1 MQRFHTAIETE
12 VAVKDGIL
20 PTLPR
25 PNIDRPRST
34 LVLFHYSGVRNK
46 RQMNLEATY
55 IGVLGSNSGAP
66 VTQALRGMHRFAKAN
81 KLLVMDFGPLGSLPQ
96 QAEAISNWPVKGLLT
111 FASGV
116 QVGLPSVEIFTQ
128 SHSGRP
134 RVDVDRQAIVQAG
147 FKHLRA
153 LNPQSINLLRT
164 PKCSSEI
171 VAGWNQITADH
182 SSNIG
187 DFQITSQTPSLQDIS
202 QAERDRFH
210 QWLSH
215 LERPAGIV
223 CTTDA
228 MAAAC
233 FAYYKQAALSIP
245 DDISIISCEN
255 SALTD
260 QLQPSLSGVSADYE
274 NAGYEGARLLARM
287 IQGEHVTSE
296 LSIVSGVEVQ
306 PRASTD
312 RLAALPDD
320 IRRAQEYI
328 RDNSCNGINVK
339 DVMRTQDV
347 SRVTFERRFKE
358 HTGQTPGAEIRR
370 IRLEKAESL
379 LKGTDAS
386 VTQIASQCGF
396 EGSSR
401 FSLFFRKRT
410 GLSPSEYRK
419 RHQ

>member
-1 MQRFHTAIETE
+1 
-12 VAVKDGIL
+12 
-20 PTLPR
+20 
-25 PNIDRPRST
+25 
-34 LVLFHYSGVRNK
+34 
-46 RQMNLEATY
+46 MNQEATY
-55 IGVLGSNSGAP
+55 IGVLGSDSGRP
-66 VTQALRGMHRFAKAN
+66 SSQALRGIHRFAKAN
-81 KLLVMDFGPLGSLPQ
+81 NVVVVDFGPLGSLAQ
-96 QAEAISNWPVKGLLT
+96 QAEAIGSWPVQGVLT
-111 FASGV
+111 FAPGI
-116 QVGLPSVEIFTQ
+116 QVGLHSVEMFTQ

-134 RVDVDRQAIVQAG
+134 RVDVEQQAITQAA
-147 FKHLRA
+147 FQHLRA

-164 PKCSSEI
+164 PRCSNEL
-171 VAGWNQITADH
+171 VAGWDKASADLA
-182 SSNIG
+182 SSSG
-187 DFQITSQTPSLQDIS
+187 DFQITSQTPSLRDIS
-202 QAERDRFH
+202 EAERDRFH
-210 QWLSH
+210 EWLSH

-233 FAYYKQAALSIP
+233 FAYCKHAAINIP
-245 DDISIISCEN
+245 DDIAIISCEN
-255 SALTD
+255 SALAD
-260 QLQPSLSGVSADYE
+260 QLQPGLSGVSAAYE
-274 NAGYEGARLLARM
+274 NAGYEGARLLTRM
-287 IQGEHVTSE
+287 IQGEHTASE
-296 LSIVSGVEVQ
+296 LTIISGVDVQ

-312 RLAALPDD
+312 RMAALPDD
-320 IRRAQEYI
+320 IRVAQEYI
-328 RDNSCNGINVK
+328 RDNSCSGINVK

-379 LKGTDAS
+379 LRETDAS
-386 VTQIASQCGF
+386 VTKIASQCGF